1 MTLVTRVPRLS
12 TVISHYSLEYPGSL
26 RLMSMIFDDIPHTPK
41 VSATDRL
48 MSMIFDHTSHT
59 MRTRMTARI
68 TLFKV
73 PLWYLSRIR
82 YQYALADLFI
92 IIDINLSVADTFGV
106 CGISSNIID
115 INL

>member
-1 MTLVTRVPRLS
+1 
-12 TVISHYSLEYPGSL
+12 
-26 RLMSMIFDDIPHTPK
+26 MSMIFDDIPHTPRA
-41 VSATDRL
+41 SATDRLMSMTFDDIPKPKRARVTKRL

-59 MRTRMTARI
+59 MRTWMTARI

-92 IIDINLSVADTFGV
+92 I
-106 CGISSNIID
+106 
-115 INL
+115 